1 MAYEVYVKSYVNDT
15 DFVREFTETTS
26 DSTEVDTIK
35 ATIQTRHVVL
45 LDTDSRNIVESREV

>member
-45 LDTDSRNIVESREV
+45 LDADSRNIVESREV